1 MKRLLALM
9 LMTGMLSAQEAR
21 YPRETAAQWLGLLAV
36 RGAFDENAGLEAAS
50 PASILKKQE
59 VPFQDVG
66 LAPTRVANSARPKT
80 TWTVPP
86 FSTIGPPG
94 FEEPSG
100 GAPEIQA
107 PVFAEV
113 GTGDEAPSP
122 YLRPKAGPSK
132 VQARFRDFEIPE
144 AISRACYASN
154 DQGVF
159 EFSLYG
165 GTSSFA
171 AEDAFEALSAALTNK
186 HELKGYGERSLLGE
200 YKEQLAK
207 KQIEEKRFES
217 IEVLGKAQ
225 PELLDPGLN
234 AAKKAPAFKDL
245 STDPLNPG
253 GRLDLSRLP
262 ALKKAPT
269 RAPRDYWVLLAYY
282 PDKAVTL
289 EFTLDK
295 RLGHPQNLVDLAN
308 QVHARLKGLESRP

>member
-1 MKRLLALM
+1 MKRLLACL
-9 LMTGMLSAQEAR
+9 LLTGVLAAQEAR
-21 YPRETAAQWLGLLAV
+21 YPKETAAQWLGLLTV
-36 RGAFDENAGLEAAS
+36 RGSFDENAGLEVTS
-50 PASILKKQE
+50 PTVIIKKQN

-66 LAPTRVANSARPKT
+66 IAPTRVANSNRPKS

-94 FEEPSG
+94 LEEPPN
-100 GAPEIQA
+100 AQPEVQA

-113 GTGDEAPSP
+113 ATEAEAPSP

-132 VQARFRDFEIPE
+132 VQAQFRDFEIPE
-144 AISRACYASN
+144 AVSRSCYVSN

-171 AEDAFEALSAALTNK
+171 AEDAFEALSAALDNK

-200 YKEQLAK
+200 YKEQIAK
-207 KQIEEKRFES
+207 RYVEEKRFDS
-217 IEVLGKAQ
+217 IEVVGKAQ

-253 GRLDLSRLP
+253 GRLDLSKLP
-262 ALKKAPT
+262 KIKQAPV
-269 RAPRDYWVLLAYY
+269 RVPRDYWVLLAYY
-282 PDKAVTL
+282 PDKALTL

-308 QVHARLKGLESRP
+308 QVNNRLKQL

>member
-1 MKRLLALM
+1 MKRLLLVLLLTGAL
-9 LMTGMLSAQEAR
+9 TAQEAR
-21 YPRETAAQWLGLLAV
+21 YPKETASQWLGLLTV
-36 RGAFDENAGLEAAS
+36 RATFDENAGLETVT
-50 PASILKKQE
+50 PASILKRQH

-66 LAPTRVANSARPKT
+66 LAPTRVANSSRPKS

-94 FEEPSG
+94 FEEAP
-100 GAPEIQA
+100 GAQPEAQA
-107 PVFAEV
+107 PVFADV
-113 GTGDEAPSP
+113 PTGEEAPSP

-171 AEDAFEALSAALTNK
+171 AEDAFEALSAALENK

-200 YKEQLAK
+200 YKEQIAR
-207 KQIEEKRFES
+207 KQLEEKRFES
-217 IEVLGKAQ
+217 IEVVGKAQ

-262 ALKKAPT
+262 QVKKAPL

-282 PDKAVTL
+282 PEKAVTL

-308 QVHARLKGLESRP
+308 QVHARLKGK